1 METKSNFLS
10 LNYKDLIK
18 GGVMA
23 ALTVVVAGL
32 VVIIE
37 GIYKVPPVYPTLQTV
52 ETLLLSG
59 LGAGSIYI
67 LKNFLTSS
75 EDNFLKIG
83 DSKPVI
89 NL

>member
-1 METKSNFLS
+1 MKKSNFLS
-10 LNYKDLIK
+10 LNIKDLIK

-23 ALTVVVAGL
+23 ALTVIVAGL
-32 VVIIE
+32 IVIIE
-37 GIYKVPPVYPTLQTV
+37 GICKVPPVYPTLQTI
-52 ETLLLSG
+52 ELLFLSG
-59 LGAGSIYI
+59 LGVGSIYI

-75 EDNFLKIG
+75 QDNFLKIR